1 MSTLHPTITGTF
13 TYNKAEQKPIPTIV
27 YQTYNNETSTML
39 EYTLVEGKDYNL
51 TYTNNINAGTATL
64 TATGIGIFEGYC
76 EKDFTIN
83 PKSAESISIDTIGDK
98 VFSGV
103 AQTPDAVIKDID

>member
-1 MSTLHPTITGTF
+1 M
-13 TYNKAEQKPIPTIV
+13 
-27 YQTYNNETSTML
+27 
-39 EYTLVEGKDYNL
+39 
-51 TYTNNINAGTATL
+51 

-83 PKSAESISIDTIGDK
+83 PKSAESLSIDTIDDK

-103 AQTPDAVIKDID
+103 AQTPDAVIKDIDWFFAWEGFFPLRYGESI